1 MDSVYLPSL
10 AHTARGNVT
19 MRSASSQII
28 VIGAGVG
35 GLTTAALLAQAGH
48 PVTVLEAGT
57 YPGGCAGTFYHKGYR
72 FDAGATLAGGF
83 QPGGPHAVVGA
94 QLGITWSVRPAE
106 PAWVVHLPDRDI
118 RLAQANADVLR
129 QFPASGRFWEDQA
142 RIADVAWSLAAQ
154 GLPWPPTS
162 FTELVHLARIGMAH
176 LPQDVRLLPLVFRT
190 ARQWLAAYGLA
201 GDETLLRFIDAQLL
215 ISAQTTA
222 HHANALYSA
231 TALDLPRQGV
241 QQVEGGMGGLA
252 QALADAFEGFGGR
265 VLYKH
270 RVTKIDV
277 NAGRVVGVHTQHG
290 RQPGSYFPAG
300 FVIANL
306 TPGSLDELLD
316 ENSPARL
323 LREVARRDMGW
334 GAFVLYLG
342 VDSSKLPVD
351 LPDHHQIVT
360 DMHGPLGEGRSIF
373 VSFSPAW
380 DASRAPDGHR
390 AVTVTTHTA
399 VQPWWEFLE
408 RDPNAYA
415 TRKQEYVE
423 RMLDGIEHAIPGFRA
438 SVVFAMD
445 GTPVTYSTWT
455 HRYRGIVGGFPQV
468 SLFRAR
474 GPRTGIPNLRL
485 VGDSIFPGQSTAG
498 VTAGAMRVAQDVLCA
513 LPKPV
518 TGRVRQPQA
527 AR

>member
-1 MDSVYLPSL
+1 M
-10 AHTARGNVT
+10 HT
-19 MRSASSQII
+19 SSSQIV

-35 GLTTAALLAQAGH
+35 GLTTAALLAQAGY
-48 PVTVLEAGT
+48 PATVLEAGT

-72 FDAGATLAGGF
+72 FEAGATLAGGF
-83 QPGGPHAVVGA
+83 QPGGPHAVVGE
-94 QLGITWSVRPAE
+94 QLGITWPVRPAD
-106 PAWVVHLPDRDI
+106 PAWVVHLPDREI
-118 RLAQANADVLR
+118 RLTQDKADMLR
-129 QFPASGRFWEDQA
+129 QFPASARFWEDQA
-142 RIADVAWSLAAQ
+142 RIADVSWSLAAQ

-162 FTELVHLARIGMAH
+162 VTELGHLARLGMAH
-176 LPQDVRLLPLVFRT
+176 LPQAGRLLPLVYRT

-201 GDETLLRFIDAQLL
+201 GDEALLRFVDAQLL

-222 HHANALYSA
+222 QHANALYSA

-241 QQVEGGMGGLA
+241 QHVEGGIGGLA
-252 QALADAFEGFGGR
+252 QALADAVERFGGR

-277 NAGRVVGVHTQHG
+277 RAGRVVGVHTLHG
-290 RQPGSYFPAG
+290 RQPGPYVSAD

-306 TPGSLDELLD
+306 TPGSLDELLA

-323 LREVARRDMGW
+323 QREVTRRGDMGW

-380 DASRAPDGHR
+380 DASRAPEGHR

-399 VQPWWEFLE
+399 VQPWWELLE
-408 RDPNAYA
+408 RDPAAYA
-415 TRKQEYVE
+415 TRKQTYTEQ
-423 RMLDGIEHAIPGFRA
+423 MLDGIERAIPGFRA
-438 SVVFAMD
+438 SVALVMD

-455 HRYRGIVGGFPQV
+455 HRYRGMVGGFPQV
-468 SLFRAR
+468 SLLRAR

-498 VTAGAMRVAQDVLCA
+498 VTAGAMRVSRDVLRA
-513 LPKPV
+513 LPEPAADCV
-518 TGRVRQPQA
+518 CQPQMA
-527 AR
+527 G